1 MKRKVLLVVVCVILL
16 VLTVSLYVAAQGP
29 TITIYEPL
37 DGITVQTP
45 TITLRAAVE
54 SPEGHPLEH
63 LEVLVNGFPVLWKD
77 KGVDPVLPGEINIDI
92 LLEEGKNELVIIA
105 VNDLGSAGQAI
116 TVTYAPFV
124 HRPNLYILAIGVADY
139 ERDEFDLSYA
149 DVDAQDISDAFATQ
163 EGPLFGEVEAR
174 LLLNEEATRGK
185 VLSDLEWVRREV
197 TQNDLAI
204 IFVSGHGV
212 RHELW
217 GDYYFLPYDSDPASI
232 IDTAILWFEFERMLQ
247 ALPGKTVLLM
257 DTCHAGGVTGAGAKS
272 MAVNLEAI
280 QDFATAGR
288 GAMVMASST
297 GEEFSWEDPAWGHGA
312 FTKAILDGLAGGA
325 DYDGNGIIYTSELDV
340 YVTERVKE
348 LTGGA
353 QHPATATTT
362 EYTSFPLFALFTPR
376 PAAPTGTPIVA
387 TPKAPDTP
395 IPPTDT
401 PVPPTSTPTLAET
414 PTETPTL
421 PPTSTLMPTYMP
433 TPTPIL
439 TPAPT
444 DTPIPTVT
452 PDLMV
457 TQEAAMAA
465 FQTAVAATMTAQA
478 PTDTPTATDT
488 PTPTGTSTPALTPT
502 PTDTPTVTSIPTD
515 TPTPTNTPDVGAI
528 ETALALVVN
537 ATLTARA
544 PTFTPASTD
553 TATPTATPKAEP
565 SFTPVV
571 TDTPTATPTE
581 TPWPTDTPDIEI
593 EATREATA
601 LELYA
606 TMTAEAPTFT
616 PTPTETPTS
625 ALTPTLTDIPTA
637 TPDIIAT
644 QEVALAATL
653 TVEAVIQTAV
663 VSTLT
668 AQAPTDI
675 PAATDTPI
683 PTDTPTMQKAQPT
696 GMPNIEATREAII
709 LEVYATMNAEAP
721 TFIPMPTDTTA
732 PTPTFVPSSTPTPIP
747 LPTSTATTPK
757 IYAELII
764 DEEQRA
770 DGTIMTKASLSV
782 IDLGIGKLEITCPS
796 RIPFGESGTV
806 RLVIVPN
813 PQLASLEPIPVPA
826 PIATT
831 PLMAKNRPSHVHRY
845 SGEIMIYSLMR
856 AELIASNFEVVA
868 DGDSLR
874 TVTSDSPTEWSW
886 NISPLKMGRQE
897 ISIAISIPVIVSGNE
912 KEIRPLKCI
921 PFEIMV
927 VIPTLWIFIAIIAIV
942 LVIGVCLALLFK
954 VAVIGGPKEITPQTR
969 IEHVRKLIIQK
980 TRRLQAL
987 EVMVARKGISTPP
1000 EVITEIEDLRKE
1012 ISGLEQELEQE
1023 QESLDSAE
1031 THHRRSS
1038 EISGIERGNER

>member
-312 FTKAILDGLAGGA
+312 FTKAILEGLAGGA
-325 DYDGNGIIYTSELDV
+325 DYDGNGIVYTVELDT
-340 YVTERVKE
+340 YVTTQVKE

-353 QHPATATTT
+353 QHPTT
-362 EYTSFPLFALFTPR
+362 ETSTNYTAFPLFVLAWGG
-376 PAAPTGTPIVA
+376 AEPTSTPIVA

-401 PVPPTSTPTLAET
+401 PIPPIAT
-414 PTETPTL
+414 PTE
-421 PPTSTLMPTYMP
+421 
-433 TPTPIL
+433 I
-439 TPAPT
+439 
-444 DTPIPTVT
+444 
-452 PDLMV
+452 
-457 TQEAAMAA
+457 
-465 FQTAVAATMTAQA
+465 AT
-478 PTDTPTATDT
+478 
-488 PTPTGTSTPALTPT
+488 
-502 PTDTPTVTSIPTD
+502 PTD
-515 TPTPTNTPDVGAI
+515 TPTPTCVPDAAFVADVTVPDNTVFEPGEEFEKVWRLRNSGTCPWGEGYELVFVSGNQMGAPSSQSVPATAPD
-528 ETALALVVN
+528 ETADISVMMYAPQTDGTYTGIWQMQDPSGQLFGHRVTVVIMVQ
-537 ATLTARA
+537 
-544 PTFTPASTD
+544 TP
-553 TATPTATPKAEP
+553 
-565 SFTPVV
+565 
-571 TDTPTATPTE
+571 
-581 TPWPTDTPDIEI
+581 
-593 EATREATA
+593 
-601 LELYA
+601 
-606 TMTAEAPTFT
+606 
-616 PTPTETPTS
+616 
-625 ALTPTLTDIPTA
+625 
-637 TPDIIAT
+637 
-644 QEVALAATL
+644 
-653 TVEAVIQTAV
+653 
-663 VSTLT
+663 
-668 AQAPTDI
+668 
-675 PAATDTPI
+675 
-683 PTDTPTMQKAQPT
+683 
-696 GMPNIEATREAII
+696 
-709 LEVYATMNAEAP
+709 
-721 TFIPMPTDTTA
+721 
-732 PTPTFVPSSTPTPIP
+732 TPTPIP
-747 LPTSTATTPK
+747 QEAPYTGENRNPEIRSIISQGEVLPGETIVIAINAYDPDGDPLTYFCAAMKGKFSPDVKTPENTVFYTAPDIPPDYDLVYDQITVSVDDGWGGIAVGYHSIKIIQPLPTTSEPAENQPPRLVDILFPVSVILGETTMLTIMAEDPENDALLYSWSALYGKVPMEMSDSNTISYTAPDFEVYDMFTIQVQDSHQNVAMAEAVIRVVETQPSSPTTSAEETVLSGQVVFPLFDTMQQRNNYDIWSFDLASGKRTRLQDRASQPSISPDGTWLAYRSWRIEEEDWGLRTRNLVTNEEFRLTREIPTSMPSWSPDGQALVYFSMDTPK
-757 IYAELII
+757 KVPRLYLIDRDGQNRSELSGPVFGEAPYWMPDGNIVCKKCNVWGNCFGLYII
-764 DEEQRA
+764 NTNGQDVKRLTDEPRDTAPVPSPDNSQVAFISSERDGGNPEVYVINADGSGLLNLSRNPKANDGMPAWSPDGQIIAFVSDRDGAWAVWMVRPDGSDLQKLFDIGGEINARPVDEE
-770 DGTIMTKASLSV
+770 SV
-782 IDLGIGKLEITCPS
+782 RGWVDERLCW
-796 RIPFGESGTV
+796 IP
-806 RLVIVPN
+806 
-813 PQLASLEPIPVPA
+813 
-826 PIATT
+826 
-831 PLMAKNRPSHVHRY
+831 
-845 SGEIMIYSLMR
+845 
-856 AELIASNFEVVA
+856 
-868 DGDSLR
+868 
-874 TVTSDSPTEWSW
+874 
-886 NISPLKMGRQE
+886 
-897 ISIAISIPVIVSGNE
+897 
-912 KEIRPLKCI
+912 
-921 PFEIMV
+921 
-927 VIPTLWIFIAIIAIV
+927 
-942 LVIGVCLALLFK
+942 
-954 VAVIGGPKEITPQTR
+954 
-969 IEHVRKLIIQK
+969 
-980 TRRLQAL
+980 
-987 EVMVARKGISTPP
+987 
-1000 EVITEIEDLRKE
+1000 
-1012 ISGLEQELEQE
+1012 
-1023 QESLDSAE
+1023 
-1031 THHRRSS
+1031 
-1038 EISGIERGNER
+1038 